1 MCPGGV
7 CPAGL
12 VGTGDPEGLLAVGE
26 PEAVDLAVG
35 LTDWPADGA
44 GDGGGADCEPGGG
57 RLAPP

>member
-1 MCPGGV
+1 
-7 CPAGL
+7 L